1 METPIAGPAGP
12 LPTATGKSAG
22 RVTAKRRRRRVSEE
36 TLLGWLFLV
45 PAFLVLAIMV
55 GYPAL
60 IGFWYSLSNKM
71 LGFPK
76 FDFVGLDNYI
86 SILGNPTVLMSYVRA
101 FIFSITSVAIK
112 LPLGLG
118 VALLLNQSFRG
129 RGVMR
134 GIVLLPWALPLI
146 VGVLIWVWMYNDLFG
161 VINYLLMSAHITQEP
176 LYFLGSKSLAMPS
189 IILVNIWRGFPFFAV
204 NILAG
209 LQSIPDDLYEA
220 GRVDGANRW
229 QLFTN
234 ITLPGLRTVILVTTL
249 LSFIWTTNDFTT
261 VYTLTGGGPGTATMT
276 FSVLTWKTA
285 FNGNELGKAAAIP
298 ILLMP
303 IFIILIIFLT
313 RTVTKQEGNR

>member
-1 METPIAGPAGP
+1 MQQPIAGPAGP
-12 LPTATGKSAG
+12 LPTATGRSASSASVG
-22 RVTAKRRRRRVSEE
+22 RRRRRVSEE

-55 GYPAL
+55 AYPAL
-60 IGFWYSLSNKM
+60 IGFYYSFNNKM

-76 FDFVGLDNYI
+76 FEFVGLENYT

-129 RGVMR
+129 RGLTR

-161 VINYLLMSAHITQEP
+161 VINFLLMKAHITQEP
-176 LYFLGSKSLAMPS
+176 LYFLGAKNLAMPS
-189 IILVNIWRGFPFFAV
+189 IIVVNVWRGFPFFAV

-261 VYTLTGGGPGTATMT
+261 DLHADRGRPWHRYHDFPRAHLEDGVQRL
-276 FSVLTWKTA
+276 
-285 FNGNELGKAAAIP
+285 
-298 ILLMP
+298 
-303 IFIILIIFLT
+303 
-313 RTVTKQEGNR
+313 

>member
-1 METPIAGPAGP
+1 MQQPIAGPAGS
-12 LPTATGKSAG
+12 LPTTTGKSASG
-22 RVTAKRRRRRVSEE
+22 ADAGRRRRRVSEE

-55 GYPAL
+55 AYPAL
-60 IGFWYSLSNKM
+60 IGFYYSFHNKM

-76 FDFVGLDNYI
+76 FEFVGLENYT

-129 RGVMR
+129 RGLAR

-161 VINYLLMSAHITQEP
+161 VINFLLMKAHITQEP
-176 LYFLGSKSLAMPS
+176 LYFLGSKNLAMPS
-189 IILVNIWRGFPFFAV
+189 IIAVNVWRGFPFFAV

-249 LSFIWTTNDFTT
+249 LSFIWTTNDFTSI
-261 VYTLTGGGPGTATMT
+261 YTLTGGGPGTATMT
-276 FSVLTWKTA
+276 FPVLTWKTA
-285 FNGNELGKAAAIP
+285 FAGYELGKAAAIP

-303 IFIILIIFLT
+303 LFIVLIIFLT
-313 RTVTKQEGNR
+313 RTVTRQEVNR

>member
-1 METPIAGPAGP
+1 
-12 LPTATGKSAG
+12 
-22 RVTAKRRRRRVSEE
+22 
-36 TLLGWLFLV
+36 
-45 PAFLVLAIMV
+45 
-55 GYPAL
+55 
-60 IGFWYSLSNKM
+60 
-71 LGFPK
+71 
-76 FDFVGLDNYI
+76 
-86 SILGNPTVLMSYVRA
+86 
-101 FIFSITSVAIK
+101 
-112 LPLGLG
+112 
-118 VALLLNQSFRG
+118 
-129 RGVMR
+129 
-134 GIVLLPWALPLI
+134 
-146 VGVLIWVWMYNDLFG
+146 
-161 VINYLLMSAHITQEP
+161 
-176 LYFLGSKSLAMPS
+176 
-189 IILVNIWRGFPFFAV
+189 V

>member
-1 METPIAGPAGP
+1 MQQPIAGPAGS
-12 LPTATGKSAG
+12 LPTTTGKSVSGAG
-22 RVTAKRRRRRVSEE
+22 AGRRRRRVSEE

-45 PAFLVLAIMV
+45 PAFAVLLVMV

-60 IGFWYSLSNKM
+60 IGFWYSFHNKM
-71 LGFPK
+71 LGMPK
-76 FDFVGLDNYI
+76 FDFVGLDNYL
-86 SILGNPTVLMSYVRA
+86 SILRNQAMLMAYMRA
-101 FIFSITSVAIK
+101 FIFSMTSVAIK

-129 RGVMR
+129 RGLAR

-146 VGVLIWVWMYNDLFG
+146 VGVLIWAWMYNDLFG
-161 VINYLLMSAHITQEP
+161 VINHLLMTAHITQQP
-176 LYFLGSKSLAMPS
+176 LYFLGDKHLAMPS
-189 IILVNIWRGFPFFAV
+189 VIVVNIWRGFPFFAV

-209 LQSIPDDLYEA
+209 LQSIPDELYEA

-276 FSVLTWKTA
+276 FPVLTWKTA
-285 FNGNELGKAAAIP
+285 FSGYELGKAAAIP

-303 IFIILIIFLT
+303 IFIILIVFLT
-313 RTVTKQEGNR
+313 RTVTKQEVNR

>member
-1 METPIAGPAGP
+1 MQQPIAGQPGP
-12 LPTATGKSAG
+12 LPTATGKSASSAG
-22 RVTAKRRRRRVSEE
+22 VGRRRRRISEE

-60 IGFWYSLSNKM
+60 IGFWYSLNNKM
-71 LGFPK
+71 LGMPK

-86 SILGNPTVLMSYVRA
+86 SILQNPAMLMAYVRA

-129 RGVMR
+129 RGLAR

-161 VINYLLMSAHITQEP
+161 VINYLLMKAHITQEP
-176 LYFLGSKSLAMPS
+176 LYFLGAKSLAMPS

-209 LQSIPDDLYEA
+209 LQSIPDELYEA
-220 GRVDGANRW
+220 GRVDGATRW
-229 QLFTN
+229 QLFTEHHAARPAHGD
-234 ITLPGLRTVILVTTL
+234 PGDDAAFLHLDDQRLHDCL
-249 LSFIWTTNDFTT
+249 HADRGRPWYSHHDFPRAH
-261 VYTLTGGGPGTATMT
+261 LEDG
-276 FSVLTWKTA
+276 LQR
-285 FNGNELGKAAAIP
+285 L
-298 ILLMP
+298 
-303 IFIILIIFLT
+303 
-313 RTVTKQEGNR
+313 

>member
-1 METPIAGPAGP
+1 MQTPIAGPAGS
-12 LPTATGKSAG
+12 LPATTGKSASSAGVG
-22 RVTAKRRRRRVSEE
+22 RKRRRVSEE

-55 GYPAL
+55 AYPAL
-60 IGFWYSLSNKM
+60 IGFGYSLSNKM
-71 LGFPK
+71 LGMPK
-76 FDFVGLDNYI
+76 YDFVGLDNYI
-86 SILGNPTVLMSYVRA
+86 SILKNSDMLMAYIRA

-118 VALLLNQSFRG
+118 VALLLNQSFRV
-129 RGVMR
+129 RGIVR

-161 VINYLLMSAHITQEP
+161 VINYLLMSAHITREP
-176 LYFLGSKSLAMPS
+176 LYFLGSKALAMPS
-189 IILVNIWRGFPFFAV
+189 IIIVNIWRGFPFFAV

-209 LQSIPDDLYEA
+209 LQSIPDELYEA
-220 GRVDGANRW
+220 GRVDGASRW
-229 QLFTN
+229 QLFWN

-276 FSVLTWKTA
+276 FPVLTWKTA
-285 FNGNELGKAAAIP
+285 FNAYELGKAAAIP

-303 IFIILIIFLT
+303 IFIVLIIFLT
-313 RTVTKQEGNR
+313 RTVTRQEVNR

>member
-1 METPIAGPAGP
+1 MQQPIAGQPGP
-12 LPTATGKSAG
+12 LPTATGESTSSAG
-22 RVTAKRRRRRVSEE
+22 VGRRRHRLSEE
-36 TLLGWLFLV
+36 TFLGWLFLV

-60 IGFWYSLSNKM
+60 IGFWYSLNNKM
-71 LGFPK
+71 LGMPK

-86 SILGNPTVLMSYVRA
+86 SILQNPAMLMAYVRA

-129 RGVMR
+129 RGLAR

-146 VGVLIWVWMYNDLFG
+146 VGVLVWVWMYNDLFG

-176 LYFLGSKSLAMPS
+176 LYFLGDKRLAMPS
-189 IILVNIWRGFPFFAV
+189 IILVNVWRGFPFFAV

-209 LQSIPDDLYEA
+209 LQSIPDELYEA

-276 FSVLTWKTA
+276 FPVLTWKTA
-285 FNGNELGKAAAIP
+285 FNGYELGKAAAIP

-303 IFIILIIFLT
+303 VFIVLIIFLT
-313 RTVTKQEGNR
+313 RTVTRQEVNR

>member
-1 METPIAGPAGP
+1 M
-12 LPTATGKSAG
+12 
-22 RVTAKRRRRRVSEE
+22 
-36 TLLGWLFLV
+36 

-60 IGFWYSLSNKM
+60 IGFWYSLSDKM

-118 VALLLNQSFRG
+118 VALLLNQSYRG
-129 RGVMR
+129 RGLTR

-161 VINYLLMSAHITQEP
+161 VINFLLMKAHITQEP
-176 LYFLGSKSLAMPS
+176 LYFLGAKNLAMPS
-189 IILVNIWRGFPFFAV
+189 IILVNVWRGFPFFAV

-220 GRVDGANRW
+220 GRVDGATRW
-229 QLFTN
+229 QLFYQYHAARPAHSDPGHDAAFLHLDDQRLHDCLHTDRGRPWYCHHD
-234 ITLPGLRTVILVTTL
+234 LPRAHLEDGVCWL
-249 LSFIWTTNDFTT
+249 
-261 VYTLTGGGPGTATMT
+261 
-276 FSVLTWKTA
+276 
-285 FNGNELGKAAAIP
+285 
-298 ILLMP
+298 
-303 IFIILIIFLT
+303 
-313 RTVTKQEGNR
+313 

>member
-1 METPIAGPAGP
+1 
-12 LPTATGKSAG
+12 
-22 RVTAKRRRRRVSEE
+22 
-36 TLLGWLFLV
+36 
-45 PAFLVLAIMV
+45 MV
-55 GYPAL
+55 AYPAL
-60 IGFWYSLSNKM
+60 IGFYYSFHNKM

-76 FDFVGLDNYI
+76 FEFVGLENYT

-129 RGVMR
+129 RGLAR

-161 VINYLLMSAHITQEP
+161 VINFLLMKAHITQEP
-176 LYFLGSKSLAMPS
+176 LYFLGAKNLAMPS
-189 IILVNIWRGFPFFAV
+189 IIAVNVWRGFPFFAV

-220 GRVDGANRW
+220 GRVDGATRW

-261 VYTLTGGGPGTATMT
+261 IYTLTGGGPGTATMT
-276 FSVLTWKTA
+276 FPVLTWKTA
-285 FNGNELGKAAAIP
+285 FAGYELGKAAAIP

-303 IFIILIIFLT
+303 LFIILIIFLT
-313 RTVTKQEGNR
+313 RTVTRQEVNR

>member
-1 METPIAGPAGP
+1 MQQPITGPAGP
-12 LPTATGKSAG
+12 LPTATGKSASSAG
-22 RVTAKRRRRRVSEE
+22 VGRRRRRVSEE

-118 VALLLNQSFRG
+118 VALLLNQSYRG
-129 RGVMR
+129 RGLTR

-161 VINYLLMSAHITQEP
+161 VINFLLMKAHITQEP
-176 LYFLGSKSLAMPS
+176 LYFLGAKNLAMPS
-189 IILVNIWRGFPFFAV
+189 IIVVNVWRGFPFFAV

-220 GRVDGANRW
+220 GRVDGATRW

-276 FSVLTWKTA
+276 FPVLTWKTA
-285 FNGNELGKAAAIP
+285 FNGYELGKAAAIP

-303 IFIILIIFLT
+303 IFIVLIIFLT
-313 RTVTKQEGNR
+313 RTVTRQEVNR